1 MKFLIDENLSWRVA
15 ELLTKAG
22 HDAVHIRDLGAI
34 GAPDTDVMALAIRD
48 DRVIISADTDFGALL
63 AHTRATK
70 PSVILVRAL
79 VDRRPPELAGIIAAN
94 LDTIHEHLDTGA
106 LAAFTQD
113 DIRVRQ
119 LPLR

>member
-1 MKFLIDENLSWRVA
+1 MRLLIDENLSWRLA
-15 ELLTKAG
+15 ELLTKTG
-22 HDAVHIRDLGAI
+22 YDAVHLRDLDAA
-34 GAPDTDVMALAIRD
+34 GAPDTDVMVLATREN
-48 DRVIISADTDFGALL
+48 RVIISADTDFGALL
-63 AHTRATK
+63 AHTRATR

-94 LDTIHEHLDTGA
+94 LETIHEHLDAGA

-113 DIRVRQ
+113 GIRVRH

>member
-1 MKFLIDENLSWRVA
+1 MRFLVDENLSPRLAALLA
-15 ELLTKAG
+15 EAG
-22 HDAVHIRDLGAI
+22 HDAVHVRDLHAAGASDSHLV
-34 GAPDTDVMALAIRD
+34 GLATDD

-79 VDRRPPELAGIIAAN
+79 VDRRPPELAAVLMAN
-94 LDTIHEHLDTGA
+94 LDAVREHLEAGA
-106 LAAFTQD
+106 MVAFMQS
-113 DIRVRQ
+113 DIRVRR